1 MNERC
6 PENCPYLQKKDTPCF
21 CNLFGETLKGD
32 TEPIRCDDCQNDTRH
47 KDFSKRRGLFSRV
60 LMFRRKL
67 NAIKDF
73 TQIKISEGK
82 ERQRFSNVLKELKE
96 TFPGLLDRQK
106 STLLM
111 NVFLVLDATE
121 KDQMISILQNHRAAE
136 AFVKKITAMSRGDNF
151 IRDVRR
157 EMDDFTYRIERQ
169 KEQQRQQ
176 IRASILTRRYQRTL
190 EK

>member
-6 PENCPYLQKKDTPCF
+6 PENCPYLRKKDTPCF

-32 TEPIRCDDCQNDTRH
+32 DEPIRCDDCQNDTRR
-47 KDFSKRRGLFSRV
+47 KDFSKRRGFFSRV

-67 NAIKDF
+67 NAVKDF

-82 ERQRFSNVLKELKE
+82 ERQRFSSVLKELKE

-136 AFVKKITAMSRGDNF
+136 AFVKKITSMSRGDNF
-151 IRDVRR
+151 IKDVRR
-157 EMDDFTYRIERQ
+157 EMDDFTYQIERQ
-169 KEQQRQQ
+169 KAHQRQQ
-176 IRASILTRRYQRTL
+176 ILSPVLKRRNERNI
-190 EK
+190 